1 MSMVSGGA
9 KRRVPPRS
17 RRARAETD
25 SLEAAARRCHMFSIR
40 SPIIVRGPEQ
50 RREQLKFCCKWL
62 EGEGEGGLD
71 SPRNP
76 WLRRRCHNRH
86 GKFCCKSRCK
96 CSKPGKSRLNRRL

>member
-25 SLEAAARRCHMFSIR
+25 SLEAAARCCHMFSIR

-50 RREQLKFCCKWL
+50 RREQLKFCCKRL
-62 EGEGEGGLD
+62 RGEGEGGPD
-71 SPRNP
+71 SPR
-76 WLRRRCHNRH
+76 
-86 GKFCCKSRCK
+86 KSLAQARV
-96 CSKPGKSRLNRRL
+96 PQPSREILLQIALQMQQT